1 MKIRRWRDQRTALLS
16 DWCTTT
22 HQRRAHSALHALLP
36 ERCRP
41 CTAGC
46 SRGAVRALLP
56 QQCACCTA
64 ARPPGARAALLRQR
78 CVGCTRY
85 ALDACTSSA
94 LQTIVRHQ
102 LRSRRPPPDARGARP
117 RPHLIYNLY
126 NMNTSM
132 NSRSRSG
139 SSRLRP
145 PSRSARREAWRHQ
158 PRQCSSWMVSAV
170 ALHKRRTK
178 AAQKEADRARR
189 ADQATPER
197 HSRSHHTSLSARV
210 PAAAVQLP
218 RCQLPPLAVRGA
230 EARVLARLNRLSPAS
245 PCAWPHS
252 LSLRLLVRLASSC
265 SLRMATHFLIQT

>member
-1 MKIRRWRDQRTALLS
+1 MLHSRATTRCTRCTATAAVRRM
-16 DWCTTT
+16 
-22 HQRRAHSALHALLP
+22 HQVRAGRVHLKRVADNRSSSALH
-36 ERCRP
+36 
-41 CTAGC
+41 
-46 SRGAVRALLP
+46 
-56 QQCACCTA
+56 
-64 ARPPGARAALLRQR
+64 
-78 CVGCTRY
+78 
-85 ALDACTSSA
+85 
-94 LQTIVRHQ
+94 
-102 LRSRRPPPDARGARP
+102 RSRRPPPDARGARP
-117 RPHLIYNLY
+117 RPHLIHNLY
-126 NMNTSM
+126 NVNTYEFSL
-132 NSRSRSG
+132 SLG
-139 SSRLRP
+139 LLAA

-265 SLRMATHFLIQT
+265 SLATHFLIQT